1 MAAGNLGKNCVYKGT
16 NQDEVIIGEIRLQVR
31 ENKMIDNI
39 ENTTIQGTAFGL
51 WKVIAFNQPFF
62 CHVCFVNEFVGQSF
76 SFK

>member
-62 CHVCFVNEFVGQSF
+62 LMFAL
-76 SFK
+76 